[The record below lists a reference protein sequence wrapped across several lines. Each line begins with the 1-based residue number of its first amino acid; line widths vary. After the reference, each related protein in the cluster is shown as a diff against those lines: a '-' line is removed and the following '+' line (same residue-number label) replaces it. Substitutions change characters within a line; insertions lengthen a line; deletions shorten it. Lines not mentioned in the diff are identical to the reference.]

1 MPDSTTTLPLSSGD
15 DPPDPSAR
23 PHPPP
28 GPRKPF
34 LAAFGGYEIEGE
46 LGRGGMGVVYLARQ
60 IKLNRRV
67 ALKMLTGHYGP
78 DELQRFLAE
87 AETAAGLHH
96 TNMAHIYEVGE
107 HEGAPFYSMEY
118 VEGGSLADR
127 LRKELPTPREAAQ
140 LLINVARALH
150 FAHQNGVVHRDMKP
164 GNVLLD
170 SDGVPKVADFGI
182 AKRLKEDTHL
192 TVSGAVI
199 GTPTYMAPEQAKGTS
214 RHVGPAADVYSLG
227 AILYE
232 MLAGRPPFLPE
243 DSETAITVR
252 VLTEDPVSPA
262 WHRPEIPRDLEVI
275 CMKCLEKE
283 PRDRYAS
290 AAAFAEDL
298 RRFLD
303 DETIVARP
311 PTTVV
316 RTIKWTRRH
325 PWKFVSWAALVL
337 FAIGGAVR
345 LFQWEFYQRP
355 HREYAM
361 VIDNRFGGP
370 EPVGSLS
377 ASDVKHRGASL
388 RFTRRGRWG
397 PVVRVESINA
407 LGYPTNVFQF
417 FNYDPLPNWIEGG
430 LGVQKEPKKTRE
442 ATSIDFVYVDRA
454 ATEAIARDSNG
465 TLTWHV
471 ISDRPSATNPNRTH
485 ARLVTSRG
493 FDFASRAG
501 ASLVEIERDAAG
513 RVIKAAFFSGSGQP
527 AANSEGVC
535 GYVLQRDAAGRIVH
549 LVNLDKDGKPGANS
563 AGQIALAF
571 QPNARGL
578 VTRTEFRDE
587 ADKPTSYQGMSAQTR
602 DYDAVGNVKRFS
614 RVDANGRPTNSQNAD
629 WAVQEFGRNDRGEIT
644 EQRFF
649 SVNSAGQLSLVSKIN
664 FGYDDHG
671 YPADIRF
678 SGRTS
683 ARTAR
688 KFDDRGNVL
697 EEKILG
703 ADGQPRAGPEGWA
716 IHRQAWQFSTE
727 GTREEETWFDANGAP
742 TYDQSGEHRRI
753 CEFDAAGNLHRY
765 IVEDFDPARHY
776 TYQRYV
782 SEPEYNAQGKL
793 MHSIIRYEDA
803 KGQLATNAGRPY
815 TAREVTLD
823 ENEREIVEWKL
834 GCDVKEVGAPV
845 LRTDTEWHRTGAHKR
860 TVRQACDENR
870 KPLAFIS
877 NGTAAHFEQEFSA
890 IDSLERI
897 YETGFDEKLVGFSGR
912 EAKFSSGTLE
922 SVMHRRSDGSALDS
936 VRVMIKSVI
945 PQQAKAKEL
954 RAGDQLLA
962 ANDKPVT
969 SAYAWVYAGNFPGG
983 WIEVL
988 RDGKR
993 VRIEGFEAGTLGVFL
1008 EDRAPFA
1015 K

>member
-1 MPDSTTTLPLSSGD
+1 
-15 DPPDPSAR
+15 
-23 PHPPP
+23 
-28 GPRKPF
+28 
-34 LAAFGGYEIEGE
+34 
-46 LGRGGMGVVYLARQ
+46 V
-60 IKLNRRV
+60 KLNRRV
-67 ALKMLTGHYGP
+67 ALKMLTGHYGR

-87 AETAAGLHH
+87 AETAAGLQH
-96 TNMAHIYEVGE
+96 TNIAHIYEVGE
-107 HEGAPFYSMEY
+107 HEGAPFYSMECI
-118 VEGGSLADR
+118 ETGSLADR
-127 LRKELPTPREAAQ
+127 LRKELPSPREAAQ
-140 LLINVARALH
+140 LLIQVARALH

-170 SDGVPKVADFGI
+170 SDGIPKVADFGI
-182 AKRLKEDTHL
+182 AKRLKEDTRL

-262 WHRPEIPRDLEVI
+262 WHRPGIPRDLEVI

-283 PRDRYAS
+283 PRDRYES

-311 PTTVV
+311 PTTAV
-316 RTIKWTRRH
+316 RTIKWMRRH

-355 HREYAM
+355 HREYAT

-388 RFTRRGRWG
+388 RLTRRGRWG

-407 LGYPTNVFQF
+407 RGYPANVFKF
-417 FNYDPLPNWIEGG
+417 FNDDPLPNWIEGG
-430 LGVQKEPKKTRE
+430 LGVQKEPKKTGE
-442 ATSIDFVYVDRA
+442 ATSIDFVYEGRA
-454 ATEAIARDSNG
+454 AIEAIARDCNG
-465 TLTWHV
+465 TLTWH
-471 ISDRPSATNPNRTH
+471 IIYDRPSAANPNRTH

-501 ASLVEIERDAAG
+501 ASLVEFERDAAG
-513 RVIKAAFFSGSGQP
+513 RVIKATFFSGSGQP
-527 AANSEGVC
+527 AANSEGVY

-587 ADKPTSYQGMSAQTR
+587 ADKPTSLGGMFAVTT

-614 RVDANGRPTNSQNAD
+614 RVDANGRPTNSQSAD
-629 WAVQEFGRNDRGEIT
+629 RAVQEFGRNDRGEIT

-649 SVNSAGQLSLVSKIN
+649 SVNSAGQLSLVSKKN

-671 YPADIRF
+671 YPADIRLAGPTNMREAF
-678 SGRTS
+678 
-683 ARTAR
+683 

-697 EEKILG
+697 EEEILD
-703 ADGQPRAGPEGWA
+703 ANGQPTAGPEGWA
-716 IHRQAWQFSTE
+716 IQRHVRQFSAE
-727 GTREEETWFDANGAP
+727 GSRDEMTWFDAHDAP
-742 TYDQSGEHRRI
+742 TYAQNGEHRRI

-765 IVEDFDPARHY
+765 ITEDLDPARY

-793 MHSIIRYEDA
+793 MHMSTRYEDA
-803 KGQLATNAGRPY
+803 KGQLATKAGLRY
-815 TAREVTLD
+815 TASEITFD
-823 ENEREIVEWKL
+823 ENEREITEWKL
-834 GCDVKEVGAPV
+834 GCDVKEEGAPV
-845 LRTDTEWHRTGAHKR
+845 LRTDTEWQRTGAHKR

-877 NGTAAHFEQEFSA
+877 NGRAAHFEQEFNA

-897 YETGFDEKLVGFSGR
+897 YETGFDEKLVGFSSR

-922 SVMHRRSDGSALDS
+922 SVTHRRSDGSALDS

-954 RAGDQLLA
+954 RAGDQLLI

-969 SAYAWVYAGNFPGG
+969 SAYAWVAAGNFPGG

-1008 EDRAPFA
+1008 EDRAPLA